1 MIFVDRRVLIL
12 RFKYIKTS
20 LTRPGASTLVLAY
33 KPSCVIVKVENC
45 SYYCLSSICTVSA

>member
-1 MIFVDRRVLIL
+1 MIFVVRRALIL